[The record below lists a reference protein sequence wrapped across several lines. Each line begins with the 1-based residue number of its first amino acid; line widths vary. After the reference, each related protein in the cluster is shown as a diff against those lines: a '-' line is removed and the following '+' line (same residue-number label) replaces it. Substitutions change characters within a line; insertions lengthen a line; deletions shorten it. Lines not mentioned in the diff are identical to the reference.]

1 MIVKRGNAKQ
11 SCLFEYIGFYAL
23 RYEFII
29 KGLKLVALIFLH
41 ASSPPSP
48 LLCFQKK
55 KSLKYPT
62 ISHILFLFYFLP

>member
-55 KSLKYPT
+55 KV
-62 ISHILFLFYFLP
+62 